1 MDPGQQAIGP
11 TGLLQRTNVKLIE
24 FYPQGD
30 NYGRLVTD
38 DPEVIKFLNKRVEE
52 VGDVFGPQEYTRRT
66 TPMEQR
72 IRQMEDSLQRTIQ
85 DRDRLEQELKRLG
98 QYKPAK
104 NAG

>member
-52 VGDVFGPQEYTRRT
+52 AQ
-66 TPMEQR
+66 
-72 IRQMEDSLQRTIQ
+72 
-85 DRDRLEQELKRLG
+85 K
-98 QYKPAK
+98 
-104 NAG
+104 